1 MTESIKFFW
10 NGIKINGEKKLIKC
24 FYSLDNNRDG
34 TPEVSISADRLPGD
48 LFAVSNDTDLYIDYF
63 DNDRARLTAEHP
75 LYKYARRA
83 ALESEIHF
91 AKSGIKYAEK
101 RVAAGGY
108 MSDYYERDAAERRER
123 LNSLQVELEEMPKGQ
138 PTAEDLEDVREMKLA
153 AETARK
159 AREHAEELERREK
172 YLRERN
178 AGRAYIESVMDA
190 HPLNS
195 GEPVVTIEWSEHVA
209 FRSWEDCALK
219 MSVSA
224 AEIILK
230 HFDDERHA
238 ENVREGHGGYEKT
251 SFIINYTDENGEAG
265 TYEGRYDLGDGDGG
279 LIAHIR
285 KFGEGYTAFKHIPAE
300 EAEQNKAAIISLA
313 ERLELVVYAD
323 KVRGEIAEEAEA
335 AGMTVEQYAANGYRL
350 PEDGETKNGGGAV
363 VSVSFAP
370 WVAETLEAKR
380 KREQEDRE
388 TDVENL
394 LDALHMMT
402 SCELEAAVFMT
413 DPKDKDGKEVGR
425 FFLRELYS
433 RDEAKALEVFRKWQS
448 GTGAA

>member
-10 NGIKINGEKKLIKC
+10 NGIKINGGKKLIKC

-34 TPEVSISADRLPGD
+34 VQDVSISADSLPGD
-48 LFAVSNDTDLYIDYF
+48 LFAVSNDTDLYSDYF

-123 LNSLQVELEEMPKGQ
+123 LNSLRAELERMPKGQ
-138 PTAEDLEDVREMKLA
+138 PTAEDLEKVREMSLA
-153 AETARK
+153 AENARK

-172 YLRERN
+172 YLRQRN
-178 AGRAYIESVMDA
+178 AGRVYIESVMDA

-195 GEPVVTIEWSEHVA
+195 GEPVVVIEWSEHVA
-209 FRSWEDCALK
+209 FRSWEDGALK
-219 MSVSA
+219 MSIPA

-230 HFDDERHA
+230 HFDDERRA
-238 ENVREGHGGYEKT
+238 DNLREGHGGCGKT
-251 SFIINYTDENGEAG
+251 SFIINYTGENGEAG
-265 TYEGRYDLGDGDGG
+265 TYKGRYDLGDGDGG

-285 KFGEGYTAFKHIPAE
+285 KFGEGYASFKHIPKE
-300 EAEQNKAAIISLA
+300 EAEQNKAEILKLA
-313 ERLELVVYAD
+313 ERLDLVVYAD
-323 KVRGEIAEEAEA
+323 KVRGGIAGEAEA
-335 AGMTVEQYAANGYRL
+335 AGMTVEQYAANGYRTT
-350 PEDGETKNGGGAV
+350 EDEAEQNGGAV

-370 WVAETLEAKR
+370 WVEQALEAQK
-380 KREQEDRE
+380 KKEREERE
-388 TDVENL
+388 SDVENL
-394 LDALHMMT
+394 LDALRMMT
-402 SCELEAAVFMT
+402 SRELEAAVFMT
-413 DPKDKDGKEVGR
+413 DPKDKDGKEIGC

-433 RDEAKALEVFRKWQS
+433 RDEVKALEVFRKWQS